1 MLMCRHQN
9 IVNYYKSFV
18 VKNELWLVMNL
29 LGGGSVYDIIKH
41 RQQQGGC
48 ENGVL
53 EEVEIATVVN
63 EALKGL
69 EYLHANGQIHRDI
82 KGRIVNFDD
91 FAQVYTNLAGNILL
105 GCDGSVQLGDFGVSA
120 MVSTAAG
127 DRTEKGK

>member
-82 KGRIVNFDD
+82 KGRIVNLDD
-91 FAQVYTNLAGNILL
+91 FA
-105 GCDGSVQLGDFGVSA
+105 
-120 MVSTAAG
+120 
-127 DRTEKGK
+127 